1 MEREAREVAL
11 TVMGKALER
20 RFNSDHSDKSEEG
33 EFCGCGRM
41 AEYAG
46 RRKKQFTTVLGPM
59 VLERAWYHCE
69 SCNEGFAPR
78 DRELGFSNGSLSP
91 GVLRM
96 VGISAAQTS
105 FGEASGL
112 IEELAGLEVESKQ
125 VERYAEGLGEAIAQD
140 EEQRVEGGECAAKTC
155 YMGIDGTGV
164 PMRSKE
170 TEGRRGKQS
179 DGSSK
184 SREAKLVVVWTAEKK
199 DSEGRPVRDPGS
211 VSYNAAIETVIR
223 EDDDLSPFVRRVVRE
238 SERSGFGSAERQVVL
253 GDGAPWI
260 WNLCAKL
267 FPEAIGIVDIY
278 HAKEHLC
285 GVAKALYGAGS
296 DLCAQWSKERMG
308 ELDRGELDKIIEVLK
323 QHEGGHEKASK
334 CIGYINNNRHRM
346 NYPKFRRMGLC
357 VSTGVVEGGCK
368 SIVGNRLKRGGMHWT
383 VRGANAI
390 LALKAAIMSNRF
402 DPWWER
408 RAANL

>member
-1 MEREAREVAL
+1 M
-11 TVMGKALER
+11 VMRKAVER

-41 AEYAG
+41 AEYVG
-46 RRKKQFTTVLGPM
+46 RRKKQFTTVLGSM

-69 SCNEGFAPR
+69 SCNEGFSPR
-78 DRELGFSNGSLSP
+78 DRELGLSNDSLSP

-96 VGISAAQTS
+96 VGVSAAETS
-105 FGEASGL
+105 FGDASRLIKELGGL
-112 IEELAGLEVESKQ
+112 DVGTKQ
-125 VERYAEGLGEAIAQD
+125 VERHAEALGRDIVFD
-140 EEQRVEGGECAAKTC
+140 EEQRVESGQCAVKTC

-164 PMRSKE
+164 PMRKKE
-170 TEGRRGKQS
+170 TKGRKGKQS

-184 SREAKLVVVWTAEKK
+184 SREAKLVVVWTAEGR
-199 DSEGRPVRDPGS
+199 DSKGRPVRDTGS
-211 VSYNAAIETVIR
+211 VSYNAAIETVM
-223 EDDDLSPFVRRVVRE
+223 EKGEGLSPFARRVLRE

-253 GDGAPWI
+253 GDGALWI
-260 WNLCAKL
+260 WNLCEKL

-278 HAKEHLC
+278 HAKEHLSE
-285 GVAKALYGAGS
+285 VAKALYGAGN
-296 DLCAQWSKERMG
+296 DLCSQWAKERMG
-308 ELDRGELDKIIEVLK
+308 ELDQGELDKIIEVLK
-323 QHEGGHEKASK
+323 QNEHRHEKVGK
-334 CIGYINNNRHRM
+334 CIVYINNNRHRM

-368 SIVGNRLKRGGMHWT
+368 SVVGNRLKRGGMHWT

-402 DPWWER
+402 DPWWNR
-408 RAANL
+408 RAASL